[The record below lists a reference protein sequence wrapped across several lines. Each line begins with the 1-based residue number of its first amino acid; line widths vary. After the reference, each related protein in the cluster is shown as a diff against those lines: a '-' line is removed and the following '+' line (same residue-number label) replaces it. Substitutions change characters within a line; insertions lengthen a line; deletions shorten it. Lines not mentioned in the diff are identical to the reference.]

1 MGLRAVTACVVVGFA
16 LLLGACGDDKKGD
29 DGGPISGSR
38 TITIYSSL
46 PQYGPD
52 REQSQDMVNAIKL
65 AIEEHGGKAGTLTI
79 TYVALDSSTR
89 EAAAWTDDRV
99 LDNARQAVR
108 DINAIAYIGDR
119 DSAATALSLPLT
131 NEGGILQVSPTS
143 SYDGLTRS
151 GGVRTGEP
159 QRFYPAGARTFGR
172 MVPPDHV
179 QASAL
184 VGYMKTEG
192 VRTLALMGD
201 RELEGGGLADQVSK
215 AAEAQGI
222 TVVDEGRIDAA
233 KAKLAGHAQDVAET
247 GADAFL
253 FAGDSSSGAAR
264 IVEAVGAAAPGMLI
278 FGSAAFAQPSFLDA
292 LSPAVRRRLRITTP
306 TLPPR
311 LLPASA
317 RAFRAKFRSAFG
329 RAPAPEALLSYEA
342 TQAVLA
348 SIRAAGSKGNDRS
361 AVIAAFHAIRDRRSV
376 LGTYSIDRFG
386 DTSRSR
392 FAGNTVRGSRL
403 VLDKVLEVRP

>member
-1 MGLRAVTACVVVGFA
+1 
-16 LLLGACGDDKKGD
+16 
-29 DGGPISGSR
+29 
-38 TITIYSSL
+38 
-46 PQYGPD
+46 
-52 REQSQDMVNAIKL
+52 MVNAIKL
-65 AIEEHGGKAGTLTI
+65 AIEENGGKAGALTI

-159 QRFYPAGARTFGR
+159 ERFYPAGTRTFGR

-184 VGYMKTEG
+184 VGYMKSEG
-192 VRTLALMGD
+192 VRRSRCSATAS
-201 RELEGGGLADQVSK
+201 SK
-215 AAEAQGI
+215 AAGSPTRSPRRPPRRASRSS
-222 TVVDEGRIDAA
+222 TRAA
-233 KAKLAGHAQDVAET
+233 STPRRASSRATPPTSPRPAPTRSCSPATAST
-247 GADAFL
+247 GAP
-253 FAGDSSSGAAR
+253 R
-264 IVEAVGAAAPGMLI
+264 IVQAVGVAAPGMLL
-278 FGSAAFAQPSFLDA
+278 FGPAAVAQPSFIDA
-292 LSPAVRRRLRITTP
+292 LTPAVRRRMRITTP

-311 LLPASA
+311 LLPPAA
-317 RAFRAKFRSAFG
+317 RAFRAKFRSTFG

-348 SIRAAGSKGNDRS
+348 SIRAAGSEGQRPQR
-361 AVIAAFHAIRDRRSV
+361 RDRRRSTRSATAAPCSARTRSTASATRACA
-376 LGTYSIDRFG
+376 G
-386 DTSRSR
+386 SRATR
-392 FAGNTVRGSRL
+392 VRGSRL

>member
-1 MGLRAVTACVVVGFA
+1 MGVRAVLACVLGGLA
-16 LLLGACGDDKKGD
+16 LAVGACGGDKEPD
-29 DGGPISGSR
+29 DGGPKSGSR

-52 REQSQDMVNAIKL
+52 RRQSQDMVNAIKL
-65 AIEEHGGKAGTLTI
+65 AIEENGGKAGVLTI

-89 EAAAWTDDRV
+89 EAAEWTDDRV

-108 DINAIAYIGDR
+108 DINAIAYIGDK

-159 QRFYPAGARTFGR
+159 QRFYPSAKRTFGR
-172 MVPPDHV
+172 MVPADHV

-184 VGYMKTEG
+184 VGYMKSEG
-192 VRTLALMGD
+192 VRKLALIGD
-201 RELEGGGLADQVSK
+201 RDIEGGGLADQVSK
-215 AAEAQGI
+215 AAAAQGI
-222 TVVDEGRIDAA
+222 TVVDKGRIDAT
-233 KAKLAGHAQDVAET
+233 KGDLAGHARDVAAT

-253 FAGDSSSGAAR
+253 FAGSSSTGAAR
-264 IVEAVGAAAPGMLI
+264 ILPAVAASAPGMLL
-278 FGSAAFAQPSFLDA
+278 FGPDA
-292 LSPAVRRRLRITTP
+292 VADESVLAKLGTGVKQRLRITTP
-306 TLPPR
+306 TLPLR
-311 LLPASA
+311 MLPASA
-317 RAFRAKFRSAFG
+317 RAFEAKFRATFG

-348 SIRAAGSKGNDRS
+348 SIRAAGAKGNERT
-361 AVIAAFHAIRDRRSV
+361 AVIDAFHAIHDRRSV

-386 DTSRSR
+386 DTSLSR
-392 FAGNTVRGSRL
+392 FAGNKVRGSRL